1 MLIGRDCTVAHSF
14 KKDMNLN
21 KLLATLL
28 SAVLLIMGL
37 IAGTALFFVLLFV
50 FAAVWASFKLRQ
62 LWARMTGKPLAQ
74 PFSAGRF
81 DPRNGFQQAYS
92 SVRKSRSATGAGAA
106 RGQIQDVTDVVP
118 RQPSQS
124 D

>member
-1 MLIGRDCTVAHSF
+1 
-14 KKDMNLN
+14 MNLN

-50 FAAVWASFKLRQ
+50 FVAVWASFKLRQ
-62 LWARMTGKPLAQ
+62 LWARMTGKPMVQ

-92 SVRKSRSATGAGAA
+92 SVRKSSSAGAA
-106 RGQIQDVTDVVP
+106 AASRGQIQDVTDVEP
-118 RQPSQS
+118 RTPSRP

>member
-1 MLIGRDCTVAHSF
+1 
-14 KKDMNLN
+14 MNLN

-50 FAAVWASFKLRQ
+50 FVAVWASFKLRQ
-62 LWARMTGKPLAQ
+62 LWARMTGKPMVQ

-81 DPRNGFQQAYS
+81 DPRYGFQQAYS
-92 SVRKSRSATGAGAA
+92 SVRKSSSAAGSAA
-106 RGQIQDVTDVVP
+106 PRGQIQDVTDVEP
-118 RQPSQS
+118 RAPSRP